1 MRPYNSRLKKIID
14 SCRKDSCVFFSGSFS
29 LVEGEMYLELHNLS
43 YINGIPRNYA
53 NTSTPTT
60 FTSTNNQSLPWDSLR
75 VLGFTDFLARSGVR
89 CFKQVQ
95 ILE

>member
-1 MRPYNSRLKKIID
+1 MRPYNSRLKKITD
-14 SCRKDSCVFFSGSFS
+14 SCRKGSCVFFSGSFS

-53 NTSTPTT
+53 NT